1 MNENEG
7 MKYVKVEYEIWEKLM
22 RYKLDNKKKSIA
34 ECIREIFDFYEKNK
48 KIWFWRENKRKICQ
62 V

>member
-48 KIWFWRENKRKICQ
+48 KI
-62 V
+62 